1 MKVCT
6 GFTTFEVKPS
16 HTLLAT
22 GMMNKKCDGTSHMAA
37 DRVAAE
43 GWLKTSNRRW
53 HLLNNDLKGRC
64 LQDACALL
72 ETLPQ
77 LSRNRQK
84 IIIHE
89 VCIKNKQKNGSS
101 HRNCC
106 SLGFFTSLIC
116 VRNSILPLPI
126 FFKCDNPPCHVK
138 KAKSYY
144 LPSVT

>member
-22 GMMNKKCDGTSHMAA
+22 GMMNKKCDGTSRMAA

-77 LSRNRQK
+77 LSRDRQK

-89 VCIKNKQKNGSS
+89 VCMKNKQKNGSS

-126 FFKCDNPPCHVK
+126 FFQM
-138 KAKSYY
+138 
-144 LPSVT
+144 